1 MSNHP
6 NDDRALLDLVEKR
19 AGEDFASDLLS
30 WALHKV
36 MDAEVGELNGASKG
50 EHAPEG

>member
-6 NDDRALLDLVEKR
+6 NRDDQALLDLVEQH
-19 AGEDFASDLLS
+19 AGDDFVRQFLS

-36 MDAEVGELNGASKG
+36 MEAEVGEIAGAGKG
-50 EHAPEG
+50 EREF